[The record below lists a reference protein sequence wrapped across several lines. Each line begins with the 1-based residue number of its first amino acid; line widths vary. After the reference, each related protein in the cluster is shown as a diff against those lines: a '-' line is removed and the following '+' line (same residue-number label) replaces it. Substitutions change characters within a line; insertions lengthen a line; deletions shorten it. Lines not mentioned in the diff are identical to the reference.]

1 MEFYLFNE
9 DYYLE
14 KGAFKLDFIISALEL
29 FHHGGWVM
37 YPLLACS
44 ILVVAIGIERFIYYK
59 RTCGDNKDMTQQIL
73 ALAKERN
80 WQETEKVCANNRCFV
95 SDVLA
100 IGLKYRE
107 CPMSMKESFEEYI
120 SVRANGLKRNL
131 IH

>member
-44 ILVVAIGIERFIYYK
+44 IFSCCY
-59 RTCGDNKDMTQQIL
+59 
-73 ALAKERN
+73 
-80 WQETEKVCANNRCFV
+80 W
-95 SDVLA
+95 
-100 IGLKYRE
+100 
-107 CPMSMKESFEEYI
+107 
-120 SVRANGLKRNL
+120 
-131 IH
+131 H